1 MSNWQ
6 LPEGIDELTGEQAVI
21 FESIR
26 RRLLDLY
33 QSWGYELV
41 VPPMVEYIES
51 LILTSN
57 SVDQKTF
64 KFLDSSSGR
73 MLGVHSDITPQIA
86 RIDSKRSKPDTTD
99 RYCYINAILK
109 TKADDF
115 YASRSPIQAGAELY
129 GYKGIEADIEVI
141 ELMLASLS
149 ILNTHGLT
157 LSLGNTAIF
166 NALCEA
172 TELDKQDIATLR
184 DIFKRKSIPDL
195 DTFLKDN
202 AIKDADK
209 FSALIS
215 LDGGGDQ
222 VLDRA
227 LKVFADFPMVVK
239 AINDLIK
246 LNQVFNVNGINLM
259 FDLGEVKAYEYHN
272 GIVFAAYHP
281 SYSKALAQG
290 GRYNGLSQSLGVSRD
305 ATGFSFDLKFLIQN
319 QKSNPIKSKIL
330 NVPTSDDPELKAFIN
345 DLRLQGFIVS
355 QDFMN
360 SNNLDVNKVDGK
372 WALKD

>member
-6 LPEGIDELTGEQAVI
+6 LPEGIDELTGEQAVT

-41 VPPMVEYIES
+41 VPPMVEYVES
-51 LILTSN
+51 LILTSS

-64 KFLDSSSGR
+64 KFLDSNSGR

-86 RIDSKRSKPDTTD
+86 RIDSKRLKPDKTD

-115 YASRSPIQAGAELY
+115 YTSRSPIQAGAELY

-149 ILNTHGLT
+149 ILNIQGLT

-166 NALCEA
+166 NALCES
-172 TELDKQDIATLR
+172 TGLEKQDIEILR

-195 DTFLKDN
+195 DTFLVDN
-202 AIKDADK
+202 AIKEADK

-215 LDGGGDQ
+215 LDGNYQ
-222 VLDRA
+222 ILDRA
-227 LKVFADFPMVVK
+227 LKVFADFPSVVE

-246 LNQVFNVNGINLM
+246 LNKVFNGNGINLM

-281 SYSKALAQG
+281 SYSKALVQC
-290 GRYNGLSQSLGVSRD
+290 GRYNGLSQSLCVSRD

-319 QKSNPIKSKIL
+319 QKSIPIKLKVL
-330 NVPTSDDPELKAFIN
+330 NVPTSDDPKLKAFIN

-355 QDFMN
+355 QDFTN
-360 SNNLDVNKVDGK
+360 SNNLDVKIVDGK